1 MWQAQSLG
9 RLACLDV
16 LQREE
21 VSLSSGGPLAMTIL
35 SSRGFSARA
44 AEPCLARLGSPGL
57 SIKTS
62 SREQSTWWR
71 EVLVAEQPS

>member
-1 MWQAQSLG
+1 MWQTQRLG
-9 RLACLDV
+9 RLVCLAA

-21 VSLSSGGPLAMTIL
+21 VCLSSGGPLAMTIL
-35 SSRGFSARA
+35 SSKGFSARA
-44 AEPCLARLGSPGL
+44 AEPCSARLGSPGL

-71 EVLVAEQPS
+71 KVLVAEQPS